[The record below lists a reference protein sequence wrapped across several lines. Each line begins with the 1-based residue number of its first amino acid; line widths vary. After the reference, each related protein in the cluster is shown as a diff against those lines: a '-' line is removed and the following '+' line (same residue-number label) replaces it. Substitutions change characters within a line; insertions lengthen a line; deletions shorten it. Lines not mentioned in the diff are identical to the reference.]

1 MGLLIKFRKSV
12 MLLIKAMI
20 ILAVTFSF
28 INVWVNYYP
37 DAMLY
42 RNGNYLIVFSFVL
55 LFSIFSSNFG
65 AFKIGI
71 YRIHE
76 IIYYFSIS
84 LIFANVFTYLELSLI
99 AKYLLSPLP
108 LVIGTVFQIIIIC
121 IGSYCA
127 NTVYF
132 LLYKARKMLAVFGDD
147 EGFKLINKMA
157 AIPLRFK
164 IEQGVN
170 ANTTSVEEI
179 KRLIDKYECVIICN
193 VDKNIQQQIFL
204 YCYANQKRTYLLPT
218 ITDIIINNSYE
229 IQISDI
235 PVLMSRNR
243 GLTTEQRITK
253 RLMDIIISLIFII
266 VGLPIMLITAIAVK
280 LCDGGPIF
288 FKQNRVT
295 QNGKIFN
302 ILKFRS
308 MIVNADKDGSNK
320 TLSNDDRITK
330 VGRIIRP
337 LRIDELPQLINVIK
351 GDMSLVGPRPE
362 RVENVYY
369 YSSDYPEFD
378 LRHRVKTGIT
388 GFAQIYGKYN
398 TSPKDKLNMD
408 LFYIETYSPLQ
419 DIKLLTL
426 TLKTIFTKNSTEG
439 FENDSN
445 SEPQKSKSIELK
457 NKNK

>member
-1 MGLLIKFRKSV
+1 MKFLIKFRKSV
-12 MLLIKAMI
+12 MLLVKAMI
-20 ILAVTFSF
+20 IAAVTFLF
-28 INVWVNYYP
+28 IDIWVNHYP

-42 RNGNYLIVFSFVL
+42 RNGNYLIIFSFVL
-55 LFSIFSSNFG
+55 MFGIFSSNFG
-65 AFKIGI
+65 ALKIGI

-84 LIFANVFTYLELSLI
+84 LIFTNLFTYLELSLI
-99 AKYLLSPLP
+99 ARYLLNPIPL
-108 LVIGTVFQIIIIC
+108 LLGTVFQIILVS

-132 LLYKARKMLAVFGDD
+132 MLYKARRMLAVFGND
-147 EGFKLINKMA
+147 EGFKLINKMG

-170 ANTTSVEEI
+170 ANTTAIEEI

-193 VDKNIQQQIFL
+193 VDKNIQQEIFL
-204 YCYANQKRTYLLPT
+204 YCYTNQKRTYLLPS

-229 IQISDI
+229 IQISDT

-243 GLTTEQRITK
+243 GLNTEQRITK
-253 RLMDIIISLIFII
+253 RLMDIIISSLLLIIT
-266 VGLPIMLITAIAVK
+266 LPIMIITAFAVK
-280 LCDGGPIF
+280 FCDGGPIL

-295 QNGKIFN
+295 QNGRIFN

-308 MIVNADKDGSNK
+308 MIVDADKNGSNTTEDGDK
-320 TLSNDDRITK
+320 RITK
-330 VGRIIRP
+330 IGKLIRP
-337 LRIDELPQLINVIK
+337 LRIDELPQLINVLK
-351 GDMSLVGPRPE
+351 GDMSMVGPRPE
-362 RVENVYY
+362 RVENVYE
-369 YSSDYPEFD
+369 YSSHYPEFD
-378 LRHRVKTGIT
+378 LRHRVKAGIT

-426 TLKTIFTKNSTEG
+426 TLKTVFTKSSTEG
-439 FENDSN
+439 FESDSE
-445 SEPQKSKSIELK
+445 SSPKSKSIK
-457 NKNK
+457 IK